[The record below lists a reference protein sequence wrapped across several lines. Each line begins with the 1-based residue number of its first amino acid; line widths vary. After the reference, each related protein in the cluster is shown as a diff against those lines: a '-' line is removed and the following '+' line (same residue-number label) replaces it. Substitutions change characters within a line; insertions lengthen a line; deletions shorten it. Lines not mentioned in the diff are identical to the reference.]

1 MIFIKRELAVYP
13 ILGAIARK
21 FDGQVS
27 LEIANS
33 YLTQYGYQKTTEDE
47 LSYWINQ
54 LSNNTDTKETKLYQ
68 SVKTGSQTLNQVLHY
83 SDKSDKQHYVN
94 TRNKI
99 LSIDN
104 TELDKIC
111 QIVAELRAKSPS
123 HKVAWH
129 TVEKACKKYNL
140 VFSPSKNFKD
150 LIERHLDNLMQGPS
164 LGNDTNPAF
173 TQQLNTD
180 LGVSY
185 LDKRFMHNYKLRLNR
200 QQRYLADQINF
211 SHEINKAKIRPRV
224 IKQTR
229 LLDKEIEPDGSSLV
243 IVNSDWHIGATVN
256 LPNNRYN
263 YAIAQERVKLYEKRI
278 VQAIKEKHPTDVY
291 IVNLGDLIEGVQ
303 MRKVNQSYYTDM
315 TLSDQII
322 KATQLQDSMLMSL
335 ATTFPKIQ
343 FHFTEIAGN
352 HDRFSPSKKDQLY
365 GDSVAKVA
373 RELSTSLFKD
383 LDNMNVFAPDSEY
396 RTILNLNKH
405 NLAFVHGDLDKLND
419 NNALAK
425 MSAFE
430 KKPLDAL
437 VGGHLHSL
445 MIKEENGYVIQSGSL
460 IGPTEY
466 SDRLGL
472 VASASQVMLS
482 IDIGQIVPIVVN
494 L

>member
-1 MIFIKRELAVYP
+1 MIFIERDLAVYA
-13 ILGAIARK
+13 ILGNIARK
-21 FDGQVS
+21 FQNQVS

-33 YLTQYGYQKTTEDE
+33 YLTQYGYKKTNEQE
-47 LSYWINQ
+47 LGYWINQ
-54 LSNNTDTKETKLYQ
+54 LTNNTDSKEAKLYQ
-68 SVKTGSQTLNQVLHY
+68 SVKTGSQTLNQALHY
-83 SDKSDKQHYVN
+83 TDKPDKQHYVN
-94 TRNKI
+94 TRNEI

-104 TELDKIC
+104 NELDKIC

-129 TVEKACKKYNL
+129 TVKKACKKYNL
-140 VFSPSKNFKD
+140 AFSPSKNFKD
-150 LIERHLDNLMQGPS
+150 LIERHLDSLMQGPS

-173 TQQLNTD
+173 TNQLKTD

-211 SHEINKAKIRPRV
+211 SHEINQAKTKPRI
-224 IKQTR
+224 IKQTV
-229 LLDKEIEPDGSSLV
+229 LVEDEVKPGSCQLV
-243 IVNSDWHIGATVN
+243 VVNSDWHIGATVD
-256 LPNNRYN
+256 LPSNHYN
-263 YAIAQERVKLYEKRI
+263 YKIAKRRVELYEQSI
-278 VQAIKEKHPTDVY
+278 AQAIKEKQPSDVW

-303 MRKVNQSYYTDM
+303 MRKINQSYYTDM
-315 TLSDQII
+315 TLSDQIV
-322 KATQLQDSMLMSL
+322 KATELQDSMLMSL
-335 ATTFPKIQ
+335 ATSFPEIK

-373 RELSTSLFKD
+373 RELSSSLFKSTH
-383 LDNMNVFAPDSEY
+383 NMEVFQPDSEY
-396 RTILNLNKH
+396 RTILTIAKH
-405 NLAFVHGDLDKLND
+405 NLAFVHGDLDKLN
-419 NNALAK
+419 NKNALARV
-425 MSAFE
+425 SAFE

-437 VGGHLHSL
+437 IGGHLHAL

-460 IGPTEY
+460 IGPTDY

-472 VASASQVMLS
+472 EARPSQVMLTV
-482 IDIGQIVPIVVN
+482 DIGQISPMVVN